1 MDELVTLTLPY
12 PPSTNRYWR
21 TFRGRTYVSSEA
33 TQYKKAVKL
42 LLGHHEPYDGL
53 VALYV
58 TLHPKLTSKGLASKV
73 CMDIDNSIKV
83 CLDSLQGILIV
94 DDKQVREL
102 HAVYGEPVRNGAVT
116 VRLQSL

>member
-1 MDELVTLTLPY
+1 MHVEVQLPY

-21 TFRGRTYVSSEA
+21 TFKGRTYVSSEA
-33 TQYKKAVKL
+33 TAYKQAVKL
-42 LLGHHEPYDGL
+42 LLGHPEPYDGR
-53 VALYV
+53 VALHV

-73 CMDIDNSIKV
+73 CLDIDNSIKIL
-83 CLDSLQGILIV
+83 LDSLQGILIV

-102 HAVYGEPVRNGAVT
+102 HAIYGEPVHDGAVT